1 MFKGRIGRDKVGPN
15 TNHTASRVEG
25 TASLDLDIIASVCNA
40 THRLS
45 CVVLS
50 GESCKGREFN
60 ATTLDTRGEGGT
72 NARQRSDLFARVYL
86 HATLNSAQF
95 VSNLG

>member
-1 MFKGRIGRDKVGPN
+1 MFKGRIGLDKAGPN

-25 TASLDLDIIASVCNA
+25 TASLDLDTIASVCNA

-50 GESCKGREFN
+50 GESCNGREFD
-60 ATTLDTRGEGGT
+60 ATTLDTRGGGGK
-72 NARQRSDLFARVYL
+72 RS
-86 HATLNSAQF
+86 SKK
-95 VSNLG
+95 